1 MQRLRLRTPLELALG
16 VALVVS
22 AGVIVHQHRQVL
34 GLRGDVA
41 KGQESIRT
49 LQHAVLQRE
58 QQAPV
63 PVEVV
68 TSVNPDAGAL
78 DQRNGT
84 IHELNRELSQANIAA
99 RQLQVELTNSQE
111 EHAKELKA
119 ADERLQKA
127 QADGQARLQALQQK
141 LDATVADA
149 QSARERNIALDAEN
163 DKLKTDADEGSAR
176 SAELQ
181 RLAASLDDVNRRR
194 DTYLTSLSRRY
205 RDVTSQLR
213 GMSSML
219 DVSRDQAG
227 GACSSEAFLRIQ
239 NVVSQA
245 DDDLRQL
252 SDLNA
257 EARQIEKKLAKK

>member
-1 MQRLRLRTPLELALG
+1 MQRLRLRTPVELALG
-16 VALVVS
+16 VAVAASV
-22 AGVIVHQHRQVL
+22 AVMVHQRRQIAD
-34 GLRGDVA
+34 LRRDAA
-41 KGQESIRT
+41 KDQESIRT
-49 LQHAVLQRE
+49 LQHSVLLRE

-63 PVEVV
+63 PVEVI
-68 TSVNPDAGAL
+68 TPVNPDAGAL
-78 DQRNGT
+78 DQRNAT
-84 IHELNRELSQANIAA
+84 IHQLNRELSQANIAA

-111 EHAKELKA
+111 DHAKELKA
-119 ADERLQKA
+119 AEERFQKV
-127 QADGQARLQALQQK
+127 QADGQARQQALQQK
-141 LDATVADA
+141 LDAVVADA

-163 DKLKTDADEGSAR
+163 AKLKSDADEGSAR
-176 SAELQ
+176 GAELQ
-181 RLAASLDDVNRRR
+181 RLAASLDDLNRRR

-219 DVSRDQAG
+219 DASRDQAA
-227 GACSSEAFLRIQ
+227 GACSGEAFLRIQ